1 VTRFVAATTITFAP
15 ILFGNLIFADRF
27 RSVGS
32 STTAFGIN
40 LLGAILGGV
49 LEYSSVVLGYRGL
62 IFVVAAAYTAA
73 YLARPGSPVNDSSRG
88 GAVEAVRGVGP
99 SG

>member
-1 VTRFVAATTITFAP
+1 VAATTVTFAP
-15 ILFGNLIFADRF
+15 ILFANLIFAERF

-62 IFVVAAAYTAA
+62 MLVVAAAYTAA
-73 YLARPGSPVNDSSRG
+73 YLLRPTHDHPHTYIEPEVTKGRTTPDS
-88 GAVEAVRGVGP
+88 V
-99 SG
+99 